1 MENYFQMSERL
12 YNAAVSGG
20 ISEDGMRAVA
30 EWPLDKITLLF
41 AAADQARRR
50 FYRNDVDPCTLMNIK
65 SGGCGEDCAF
75 CAQSAHNKAD
85 AKVQG
90 LADSE
95 DIIKNCKEAWSK
107 GLPFCVVSSG
117 RKLGADEFNAV
128 IKALTACG
136 DGGEKHASLG
146 ILDDNEFNAL
156 REAGVACY
164 NHNAETSRSFFGNIV
179 TTHTYDDR
187 INTVKRAKA
196 AGLKVCC
203 GGIFG
208 MGESWEQRIEM
219 CIDLR
224 ELGVDTIPINFLNAL
239 PGTRVKPIDE
249 PPLELLKI
257 VSLFRLS
264 MPKSTIKVC
273 GGREKNLGQL
283 QSLIFHAGANGY
295 ITGGYLTTPGAGIG
309 EDDRMI
315 NSLGLERR
323 KP

>member
-1 MENYFQMSERL
+1 MNYFKLSERL
-12 YNAAVSGG
+12 YNDALGSG
-20 ISEDGMRAVA
+20 ISEDDMRTVA
-30 EWPLDKITLLF
+30 AWPLNRVTLLF
-41 AAADQARRR
+41 AAADQARRH
-50 FYRNDVDPCTLMNIK
+50 FYNDGVDPCTLMNIK

-75 CAQSAHNKAD
+75 CTQSSHNKAD
-85 AKVQG
+85 VKVQG
-90 LADSE
+90 LAGPDE
-95 DIIKNCKEAWSK
+95 IVRNCNEAWAR

-117 RKLGADEFNAV
+117 RKLGDGEFRAV
-128 IKALTACG
+128 IKALIDCG

-146 ILDDNEFNAL
+146 ILGDDEFKAL
-156 REAGVACY
+156 RDAGVACY
-164 NHNAETSRSFFGNIV
+164 NHNVETSRSFFGSIV

-187 INTVKRAKA
+187 INTVKRAKS

-219 CIDLR
+219 CVELR
-224 ELGVDTIPINFLNAL
+224 GLGVDTVPINFLNAV
-239 PGTRVKPIDE
+239 PGTRVRPLNE
-249 PPLELLKI
+249 SPLELLKI

-264 MPKSTIKVC
+264 IPKATIKVC

-295 ITGGYLTTPGAGIG
+295 ITGGYLTTPGAGID

-315 NSLGLERR
+315 RSLGLDR
-323 KP
+323 